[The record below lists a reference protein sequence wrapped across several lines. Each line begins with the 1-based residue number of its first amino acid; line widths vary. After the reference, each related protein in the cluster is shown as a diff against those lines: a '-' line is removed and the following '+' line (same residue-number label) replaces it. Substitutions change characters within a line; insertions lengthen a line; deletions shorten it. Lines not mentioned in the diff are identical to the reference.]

1 MARVMESHRLDP
13 DTVML
18 FLGGGEAP
26 LGAVLGLCRGE
37 SGLAGK
43 VAVIAP
49 LWPERVV
56 RDGGFYPAADH
67 HLRCMAWFKVGGAG
81 LVMWYCRENLAGHS
95 LLTGGRCLLCH
106 VPLISIFHTMTTPTH
121 QPFQAEVR
129 QLLDIVIHSLYTD
142 REIFIREL
150 VSNAS
155 DALEKLRHAQLASSG
170 TLHDPELPLEIS
182 ITTDETARTLTIADH
197 GTGLTREELE
207 RNLGTIAH
215 SGTKAFLQS
224 LKESGG
230 STPGSLIGKFGV
242 GFYSVF
248 MVAKEVRVF
257 TRSSGSDGDGLVWTS
272 DGATGYTIDE
282 APGQSRGARIVIEL
296 KDDAHDFSE
305 AATVKRILEKYSSFV
320 PFPILLNG
328 ERVNTVEALWLKS
341 KNEVTDEQYDEF
353 YKFACKAWDA
363 PRFRVHFAAD
373 APLQINALL
382 FVPTENSEKFGF
394 GQTEPGVALY
404 CRRVLIDAQ
413 PPDFLPEWMR
423 FLRGVV
429 DSEDLPLNISRET
442 MQDSA
447 LVRKLGEVIAGRV
460 LKLLEQQGSEEPEKY
475 EAFYKDFARFIKEGV
490 ANDFRHRDSL
500 AKLLRFESSLSD
512 PGKMTGLADYV
523 TRLKDGQ
530 DTIYYQIAPNRAAI
544 EAGPYLEAFKARG
557 LEVLFAYE
565 PLDDYVFTSLR
576 EFDGKKLVSVTSE
589 NVKLDDV
596 PVDSAEAPLSDDE
609 VSGLCSWLK
618 ETLGD
623 AVTEVSGSARLVD
636 APVLALTPEHAPT
649 AQMRSMMRAMQ
660 QDVEPVKVKLEIN
673 PRHAMVK
680 SLAVARTAQPELASL
695 AARQLLDNSLLSAGL
710 LEDPRDMVQRLNE
723 LLGRALAR

>member
-1 MARVMESHRLDP
+1 
-13 DTVML
+13 
-18 FLGGGEAP
+18 
-26 LGAVLGLCRGE
+26 
-37 SGLAGK
+37 
-43 VAVIAP
+43 
-49 LWPERVV
+49 
-56 RDGGFYPAADH
+56 
-67 HLRCMAWFKVGGAG
+67 
-81 LVMWYCRENLAGHS
+81 
-95 LLTGGRCLLCH
+95 
-106 VPLISIFHTMTTPTH
+106 MTTPTH

-170 TLHDPELPLEIS
+170 TIHDPELPLEIS

-363 PRFRVHFAAD
+363 PRFRLHFAAD

-673 PRHAMVK
+673 PRHPMVK
-680 SLAVARTAQPELASL
+680 SLAAARTAQPELASL

-723 LLGRALAR
+723 LLGKALAR

>member
-1 MARVMESHRLDP
+1 
-13 DTVML
+13 
-18 FLGGGEAP
+18 
-26 LGAVLGLCRGE
+26 
-37 SGLAGK
+37 
-43 VAVIAP
+43 
-49 LWPERVV
+49 
-56 RDGGFYPAADH
+56 
-67 HLRCMAWFKVGGAG
+67 
-81 LVMWYCRENLAGHS
+81 
-95 LLTGGRCLLCH
+95 
-106 VPLISIFHTMTTPTH
+106 MTTPTH

-170 TLHDPELPLEIS
+170 TIHDPELPLEIS

-296 KDDAHDFSE
+296 KDDAYDFSE

-363 PRFRVHFAAD
+363 PRFRLHFAAD

-382 FVPTENSEKFGF
+382 FVPTENPEKFGL

-710 LEDPRDMVQRLNE
+710 LEDPRDMVKRLNE
-723 LLGRALAR
+723 LLGKALAR

>member
-1 MARVMESHRLDP
+1 
-13 DTVML
+13 
-18 FLGGGEAP
+18 
-26 LGAVLGLCRGE
+26 
-37 SGLAGK
+37 
-43 VAVIAP
+43 
-49 LWPERVV
+49 
-56 RDGGFYPAADH
+56 
-67 HLRCMAWFKVGGAG
+67 
-81 LVMWYCRENLAGHS
+81 
-95 LLTGGRCLLCH
+95 
-106 VPLISIFHTMTTPTH
+106 MTTPTH

-170 TLHDPELPLEIS
+170 TIHDPELPLEIS
-182 ITTDETARTLTIADH
+182 ITTDETARTLTIADQ

-363 PRFRVHFAAD
+363 PRFRLHFAAD

-576 EFDGKKLVSVTSE
+576 EFDGKQLISVTSE

-596 PVDSAEAPLSDDE
+596 PVDSAESPLTDDE

-618 ETLGD
+618 ETLGA

-673 PRHAMVK
+673 PRHPMVK
-680 SLAVARTAQPELASL
+680 SLAAARTAQPELASL

-723 LLGRALAR
+723 LLGKALAR

>member
-1 MARVMESHRLDP
+1 
-13 DTVML
+13 
-18 FLGGGEAP
+18 
-26 LGAVLGLCRGE
+26 
-37 SGLAGK
+37 
-43 VAVIAP
+43 
-49 LWPERVV
+49 
-56 RDGGFYPAADH
+56 
-67 HLRCMAWFKVGGAG
+67 
-81 LVMWYCRENLAGHS
+81 
-95 LLTGGRCLLCH
+95 
-106 VPLISIFHTMTTPTH
+106 MTTPTH

>member
-1 MARVMESHRLDP
+1 
-13 DTVML
+13 
-18 FLGGGEAP
+18 
-26 LGAVLGLCRGE
+26 
-37 SGLAGK
+37 
-43 VAVIAP
+43 
-49 LWPERVV
+49 
-56 RDGGFYPAADH
+56 
-67 HLRCMAWFKVGGAG
+67 
-81 LVMWYCRENLAGHS
+81 
-95 LLTGGRCLLCH
+95 
-106 VPLISIFHTMTTPTH
+106 MTTPTH

-170 TLHDPELPLEIS
+170 TIHDPELPLEIS
-182 ITTDETARTLTIADH
+182 ITTDETARTLTIADQ

-320 PFPILLNG
+320 PFPVLLNG

-363 PRFRVHFAAD
+363 PRFRLHFAAD

-576 EFDGKKLVSVTSE
+576 EFDGKQLISVTSE

-596 PVDSAEAPLSDDE
+596 PVDSAESPLTDDE

-618 ETLGD
+618 ETLGA
-623 AVTEVSGSARLVD
+623 AVTDVSGSARLVD

-673 PRHAMVK
+673 PRHPMVK
-680 SLAVARTAQPELASL
+680 SLAAARTAQPELASL

-723 LLGRALAR
+723 LLGKALAR

>member
-1 MARVMESHRLDP
+1 MSCSS
-13 DTVML
+13 L
-18 FLGGGEAP
+18 FHFN
-26 LGAVLGLCRGE
+26 
-37 SGLAGK
+37 
-43 VAVIAP
+43 I
-49 LWPERVV
+49 
-56 RDGGFYPAADH
+56 
-67 HLRCMAWFKVGGAG
+67 
-81 LVMWYCRENLAGHS
+81 
-95 LLTGGRCLLCH
+95 
-106 VPLISIFHTMTTPTH
+106 MTTPTH

-170 TLHDPELPLEIS
+170 TIHDPELPLEIS
-182 ITTDETARTLTIADH
+182 ITTDETARTLTIADQ

-215 SGTKAFLQS
+215 SGPKAFLQS

-320 PFPILLNG
+320 PFPVLLNG

-363 PRFRVHFAAD
+363 PRFRLHFAAD

-576 EFDGKKLVSVTSE
+576 EFDGKQLISVTSE

-596 PVDSAEAPLSDDE
+596 PVDSAESPLTDDE

-618 ETLGD
+618 ETLGA
-623 AVTEVSGSARLVD
+623 AVTDVSGSARLVD

-673 PRHAMVK
+673 PRHAMIK

-723 LLGRALAR
+723 LLGKALAR

>member
-1 MARVMESHRLDP
+1 M
-13 DTVML
+13 
-18 FLGGGEAP
+18 
-26 LGAVLGLCRGE
+26 
-37 SGLAGK
+37 
-43 VAVIAP
+43 
-49 LWPERVV
+49 
-56 RDGGFYPAADH
+56 
-67 HLRCMAWFKVGGAG
+67 FK
-81 LVMWYCRENLAGHS
+81 N
-95 LLTGGRCLLCH
+95 
-106 VPLISIFHTMTTPTH
+106 LISIFHTMTTPTH

>member
-1 MARVMESHRLDP
+1 
-13 DTVML
+13 
-18 FLGGGEAP
+18 
-26 LGAVLGLCRGE
+26 
-37 SGLAGK
+37 
-43 VAVIAP
+43 
-49 LWPERVV
+49 
-56 RDGGFYPAADH
+56 
-67 HLRCMAWFKVGGAG
+67 
-81 LVMWYCRENLAGHS
+81 
-95 LLTGGRCLLCH
+95 
-106 VPLISIFHTMTTPTH
+106 MTTPTH

-170 TLHDPELPLEIS
+170 TIHDPELPLEIS

-296 KDDAHDFSE
+296 KDDAYDFSE

-363 PRFRVHFAAD
+363 PRFRLHFAAD

-382 FVPTENSEKFGF
+382 FVPTENPEKFGL

-660 QDVEPVKVKLEIN
+660 QDVEPVKVKLESN

-680 SLAVARTAQPELASL
+680 SLAGARTAQPELASL

-723 LLGRALAR
+723 LLGKALAR

>member
-1 MARVMESHRLDP
+1 
-13 DTVML
+13 
-18 FLGGGEAP
+18 
-26 LGAVLGLCRGE
+26 
-37 SGLAGK
+37 
-43 VAVIAP
+43 
-49 LWPERVV
+49 
-56 RDGGFYPAADH
+56 
-67 HLRCMAWFKVGGAG
+67 
-81 LVMWYCRENLAGHS
+81 
-95 LLTGGRCLLCH
+95 
-106 VPLISIFHTMTTPTH
+106 MTTPTH

-170 TLHDPELPLEIS
+170 TIHDPELPLEIS
-182 ITTDETARTLTIADH
+182 ITTDETARTLTIADQ

-363 PRFRVHFAAD
+363 PRFRLHFAAD
-373 APLQINALL
+373 APMQINALL

-576 EFDGKKLVSVTSE
+576 EFDGKQLISVTSE

-596 PVDSAEAPLSDDE
+596 PVDSAESPLTDDE

-618 ETLGD
+618 ETLGA
-623 AVTEVSGSARLVD
+623 AVTDVSGSARLVD

-673 PRHAMVK
+673 PRHPMVK
-680 SLAVARTAQPELASL
+680 SLAAARTAQPELASL

-723 LLGRALAR
+723 LLGKALAR

>member
-1 MARVMESHRLDP
+1 MSCSS
-13 DTVML
+13 L
-18 FLGGGEAP
+18 FHFN
-26 LGAVLGLCRGE
+26 
-37 SGLAGK
+37 
-43 VAVIAP
+43 I
-49 LWPERVV
+49 
-56 RDGGFYPAADH
+56 
-67 HLRCMAWFKVGGAG
+67 
-81 LVMWYCRENLAGHS
+81 
-95 LLTGGRCLLCH
+95 
-106 VPLISIFHTMTTPTH
+106 MTTPTH

-170 TLHDPELPLEIS
+170 TIHDPELPLEIS

-257 TRSSGSDGDGLVWTS
+257 TRASGSDGDGLVWTS

-363 PRFRVHFAAD
+363 PRFRLHFAAD

-576 EFDGKKLVSVTSE
+576 EFDGKQLISVTSE

-596 PVDSAEAPLSDDE
+596 PVDSAESPLTDDE

-618 ETLGD
+618 ETLGA

-673 PRHAMVK
+673 PRHPMVK
-680 SLAVARTAQPELASL
+680 SLAAARTAQPELASL

-723 LLGRALAR
+723 LLGKALAR

>member
-1 MARVMESHRLDP
+1 
-13 DTVML
+13 
-18 FLGGGEAP
+18 
-26 LGAVLGLCRGE
+26 
-37 SGLAGK
+37 
-43 VAVIAP
+43 
-49 LWPERVV
+49 
-56 RDGGFYPAADH
+56 
-67 HLRCMAWFKVGGAG
+67 
-81 LVMWYCRENLAGHS
+81 
-95 LLTGGRCLLCH
+95 
-106 VPLISIFHTMTTPTH
+106 MTTPTH

-382 FVPTENSEKFGF
+382 FVPTENPEKFGF

-576 EFDGKKLVSVTSE
+576 EFDGKNLVSVTSE

-618 ETLGD
+618 ETLGE

>member
-1 MARVMESHRLDP
+1 MESHRLDP

-18 FLGGGEAP
+18 FPGGGEAP

-429 DSEDLPLNISRET
+429 DSEDLPFNISRET

>member
-1 MARVMESHRLDP
+1 
-13 DTVML
+13 
-18 FLGGGEAP
+18 
-26 LGAVLGLCRGE
+26 
-37 SGLAGK
+37 
-43 VAVIAP
+43 
-49 LWPERVV
+49 
-56 RDGGFYPAADH
+56 
-67 HLRCMAWFKVGGAG
+67 
-81 LVMWYCRENLAGHS
+81 
-95 LLTGGRCLLCH
+95 
-106 VPLISIFHTMTTPTH
+106 MTTPTH

-170 TLHDPELPLEIS
+170 TIHDPELPLEIS
-182 ITTDETARTLTIADH
+182 ITTDETARTLTIADQ

-363 PRFRVHFAAD
+363 PRFRLHFAAD

-576 EFDGKKLVSVTSE
+576 EFDGKQLISVTSE

-596 PVDSAEAPLSDDE
+596 PVDSAESPLTDDE

-618 ETLGD
+618 ETLGA
-623 AVTEVSGSARLVD
+623 AVTDVSGSARLVD

-673 PRHAMVK
+673 PRHPMVK
-680 SLAVARTAQPELASL
+680 SLAAARTAQPELASL

-723 LLGRALAR
+723 LLGKALAR

>member
-1 MARVMESHRLDP
+1 
-13 DTVML
+13 
-18 FLGGGEAP
+18 
-26 LGAVLGLCRGE
+26 
-37 SGLAGK
+37 
-43 VAVIAP
+43 
-49 LWPERVV
+49 
-56 RDGGFYPAADH
+56 
-67 HLRCMAWFKVGGAG
+67 
-81 LVMWYCRENLAGHS
+81 
-95 LLTGGRCLLCH
+95 
-106 VPLISIFHTMTTPTH
+106 MTTPTH

-618 ETLGD
+618 ETLGE

>member
-1 MARVMESHRLDP
+1 
-13 DTVML
+13 
-18 FLGGGEAP
+18 
-26 LGAVLGLCRGE
+26 
-37 SGLAGK
+37 
-43 VAVIAP
+43 
-49 LWPERVV
+49 
-56 RDGGFYPAADH
+56 
-67 HLRCMAWFKVGGAG
+67 
-81 LVMWYCRENLAGHS
+81 
-95 LLTGGRCLLCH
+95 
-106 VPLISIFHTMTTPTH
+106 MTTPTH

-170 TLHDPELPLEIS
+170 TIHDPELPLEIS

-296 KDDAHDFSE
+296 KDDAYDFSE

-363 PRFRVHFAAD
+363 PRFRLHFAAD

-382 FVPTENSEKFGF
+382 FVPTENPEKFGL

-723 LLGRALAR
+723 LLGKALAR

>member
-1 MARVMESHRLDP
+1 
-13 DTVML
+13 
-18 FLGGGEAP
+18 
-26 LGAVLGLCRGE
+26 
-37 SGLAGK
+37 
-43 VAVIAP
+43 
-49 LWPERVV
+49 
-56 RDGGFYPAADH
+56 
-67 HLRCMAWFKVGGAG
+67 
-81 LVMWYCRENLAGHS
+81 
-95 LLTGGRCLLCH
+95 
-106 VPLISIFHTMTTPTH
+106 MTTPTH

-576 EFDGKKLVSVTSE
+576 EFDGKNLVSVTSE

>member
-1 MARVMESHRLDP
+1 
-13 DTVML
+13 
-18 FLGGGEAP
+18 
-26 LGAVLGLCRGE
+26 
-37 SGLAGK
+37 
-43 VAVIAP
+43 
-49 LWPERVV
+49 
-56 RDGGFYPAADH
+56 
-67 HLRCMAWFKVGGAG
+67 
-81 LVMWYCRENLAGHS
+81 
-95 LLTGGRCLLCH
+95 
-106 VPLISIFHTMTTPTH
+106 MTTPTH

-382 FVPTENSEKFGF
+382 FVPTENPEKFGF

-512 PGKMTGLADYV
+512 PGKMAGLADYV

-576 EFDGKKLVSVTSE
+576 EFDGKNLVSVTSE

>member
-1 MARVMESHRLDP
+1 MSCSS
-13 DTVML
+13 L
-18 FLGGGEAP
+18 FHFN
-26 LGAVLGLCRGE
+26 
-37 SGLAGK
+37 
-43 VAVIAP
+43 I
-49 LWPERVV
+49 
-56 RDGGFYPAADH
+56 
-67 HLRCMAWFKVGGAG
+67 
-81 LVMWYCRENLAGHS
+81 
-95 LLTGGRCLLCH
+95 
-106 VPLISIFHTMTTPTH
+106 MTTPTH

-170 TLHDPELPLEIS
+170 TIHDPELPLEIS
-182 ITTDETARTLTIADH
+182 ITTDETARTLTIADQ

-363 PRFRVHFAAD
+363 PRFRLHFAAD

-576 EFDGKKLVSVTSE
+576 EFDGKQLISVTSE

-596 PVDSAEAPLSDDE
+596 PVDSAESPLTDDE

-618 ETLGD
+618 ETLGA
-623 AVTEVSGSARLVD
+623 AVTDVSGSARLVD

-673 PRHAMVK
+673 PRHPMVK
-680 SLAVARTAQPELASL
+680 SLAAARTAQPELASL

-723 LLGRALAR
+723 LLGKALAR

>member
-1 MARVMESHRLDP
+1 
-13 DTVML
+13 
-18 FLGGGEAP
+18 
-26 LGAVLGLCRGE
+26 
-37 SGLAGK
+37 
-43 VAVIAP
+43 
-49 LWPERVV
+49 
-56 RDGGFYPAADH
+56 
-67 HLRCMAWFKVGGAG
+67 
-81 LVMWYCRENLAGHS
+81 
-95 LLTGGRCLLCH
+95 
-106 VPLISIFHTMTTPTH
+106 MTTPTH

-170 TLHDPELPLEIS
+170 TIHDPELPLEIS

-363 PRFRVHFAAD
+363 PRFRLHFAAD

-596 PVDSAEAPLSDDE
+596 PVDSAEAPLSDDD

-673 PRHAMVK
+673 PRHPMVK

-710 LEDPRDMVQRLNE
+710 LEDPRDMVKRLNE
-723 LLGRALAR
+723 LLGKALAR